1 MTFNKSRSGQILQL
15 VNGEV
20 WTLTDGGFTYT
31 GAYVGR
37 DTGTYARVTLTGWST
52 PGNNGV
58 TFWQTVSGGWIILAD
73 GWQSVGYSTAYSA
86 RSAQSYVD
94 EIIKNNQIILQNNLV
109 CARFANKLT
118 STQLATLRGLQSRLN
133 NRNKS
138 LLEDGMVTVKDTSYP
153 RGYADLANALNE
165 VMATGGGT
173 SGIGVVVSTT
183 VVIVVAAVVVASL
196 ATAAY
201 FAYKAFANE
210 SRDDVKFSKELTKTL
225 TSKLTEEEWQQLQD
239 ETQGIVTKARVK
251 QSLSNL
257 GTLGTFLLAGG
268 VVLGGL
274 WIYNRYFKRS

>member
-1 MTFNKSRSGQILQL
+1 MTFNKSRAGQILQM

-20 WTLTDGGFTYT
+20 WTLTADGFTYT
-31 GAYVGR
+31 GAYIDSGA
-37 DTGTYARVTLTGWST
+37 YAKVTLTGWST

-58 TFWQTVSGGWIILAD
+58 TFWQTASGGWIILAD

-94 EIIKNNQIILQNNLV
+94 EIIKNNQLILQNNLV

-118 STQLATLRGLQSRLN
+118 SAQLAQLRGLQSRLN

-138 LLEDGMVTVKDTSYP
+138 LMEDGLVSVQDTSYP

-165 VMATGGGT
+165 VMATGGT
-173 SGIGVVVSTT
+173 YGIGVVVSTT
-183 VVIVVAAVVVASL
+183 VIIVVSAVVVASL

-201 FAYKAFANE
+201 FAYKAFAAE

-225 TSKLTEEEWQQLQD
+225 TSKLTPEEWQQLQD
-239 ETQGIVTKARVK
+239 ETQGIVTKTRVK
-251 QSLSNL
+251 QTISNL
-257 GTLGTFLLAGG
+257 GSLGSFLLTGG
-268 VVLGGL
+268 IVLGGL
-274 WIYNRYFKRS
+274 WVYNKYFKKA

>member
-1 MTFNKSRSGQILQL
+1 MTFNKNRSGQILQM
-15 VNGEV
+15 VNGAV
-20 WTLTDGGFTYT
+20 YYINSDGRFAYAGVDT
-31 GAYVGR
+31 GAV
-37 DTGTYARVTLTGWST
+37 AQVTLTGWTTTSDK
-52 PGNNGV
+52 GN
-58 TFWQTVSGGWIILAD
+58 TMWQTTGGGYIDLSD
-73 GWQSVGYSTAYSA
+73 GWRGVGTATYSG

-153 RGYADLANALNE
+153 RGYADLANTLNE

-210 SRDDVKFSKELTKTL
+210 SRDDVKFSKELTRTL
-225 TSKLTEEEWQQLQD
+225 TSKLTEEEWQMLQD

-274 WIYNRYFKRS
+274 WIYKRYFKKS